1 MAAINTIL
9 EIERENTDK
18 IHLFREGLFLK
29 AYQRSALLFLR
40 NIKDYKV
47 LKMNFKAA
55 DSDVVSLGFPSSLLD
70 TLVKPESV
78 EQIGEG
84 HLCISCEEPLND
96 KEYDAWFA
104 SIPSAP
110 KKKPKKKD
118 TPELFA
124 PLPDAEPR
132 MSVRIF
138 EPPTVS
144 ATAHEQI
151 VREIRSFPLENSTP
165 MECMMFVSRLKKDIQ
180 KNSENGGL

>member
-1 MAAINTIL
+1 MAAINAIL
-9 EIERENTDK
+9 KIERENTDK

-40 NIKDYKV
+40 NVKDYKV
-47 LKMNFKAA
+47 LKMSFKAA
-55 DSDVVSLGFPSSLLD
+55 DSDVVLLGFPSSLLD
-70 TLVKPESV
+70 TLVKPGQV

-104 SIPSAP
+104 SVPFAAE
-110 KKKPKKKD
+110 KKPKKKD

-138 EPPTVS
+138 EPPAVS
-144 ATAHEQI
+144 TTAHEQI
-151 VREIRSFPLENSTP
+151 VREIRSFQLENSTP
-165 MECMMFVSRLKKDIQ
+165 MECMMFVNRLKGDIQ
-180 KNSENGGL
+180 GCGVNGGL